1 MARIYQPTE
10 YGSSFQGSAREEQF
24 SPVQPFDQSEA
35 IKKRAQDKVDNI
47 KNLARAS
54 EIQANLDRATL
65 AGNQQI
71 AKAQFDGKWKAV
83 QGILSLTKT
92 GLEAYTTIKEER
104 EQKQKD
110 IALFNSIGGGEYVP
124 ETINDSSEV
133 NRKQELEINS
143 ESAAINET
151 ADDLIKEG
159 GIDNLDLANQ
169 LKESSTSNKITYIKG
184 DVFGAV
190 GAHQAYLRER
200 IANIPPGEMPKG
212 LPNINLSLIHI

>member
-10 YGSSFQGSAREEQF
+10 YGSSFQGSAREEQL

-35 IKKRAQDKVDNI
+35 IKKRAQDKVENI

-92 GLEAYTTIKEER
+92 GLEAYTTIKEG
-104 EQKQKD
+104 QKKRTEEAQILD
-110 IALFNSIGGGEYVP
+110 SLGWGVETP
-124 ETINDSSEV
+124 ETKTDDDDDVYIT
-133 NRKQELEINS
+133 S
-143 ESAAINET
+143 ES
-151 ADDLIKEG
+151 K
-159 GIDNLDLANQ
+159 
-169 LKESSTSNKITYIKG
+169 
-184 DVFGAV
+184 
-190 GAHQAYLRER
+190 
-200 IANIPPGEMPKG
+200 
-212 LPNINLSLIHI
+212 